1 MMTIVA
7 LGMVIVLQESAP
19 DASERQVRAFVD
31 AFNTR
36 NIDGMLAL
44 ASDAVQW
51 LSVDG
56 AKVGVETEGKDALR
70 ASMTKYFQ
78 QCPSCK
84 SDLVWLKTAGSRVT
98 ALERANWT
106 NRAGV
111 AVSQTSLSVYELK
124 DGRIVRVYYFPAERD
139 APRLDQS
146 LRE

>member
-1 MMTIVA
+1 MTTMLA
-7 LGMVIVLQESAP
+7 LALAITFQAPAP
-19 DASERQVRAFVD
+19 DAAERQVRAFVD
-31 AFNTR
+31 AFNQR
-36 NIDGMLAL
+36 HIDGMLAL
-44 ASDAVQW
+44 AADGIQW

-56 AKVGVETEGKDALR
+56 PKVSMETEGKDALR